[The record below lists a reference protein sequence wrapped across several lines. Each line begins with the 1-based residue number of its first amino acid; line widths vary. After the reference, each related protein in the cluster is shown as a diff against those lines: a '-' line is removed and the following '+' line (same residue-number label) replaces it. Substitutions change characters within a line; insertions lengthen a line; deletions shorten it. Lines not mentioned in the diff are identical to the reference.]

1 MQINDSDSGKIG
13 FPYDAEYITDQK
25 GHIKSVILDYT
36 TYKKIEE
43 ILLDYG
49 LAKAMD
55 EAAEEDEVDLETA
68 KKSSGYSR

>member
-1 MQINDSDSGKIG
+1 
-13 FPYDAEYITDQK
+13 
-25 GHIKSVILDYT
+25 
-36 TYKKIEE
+36 
-43 ILLDYG
+43 LLDYG